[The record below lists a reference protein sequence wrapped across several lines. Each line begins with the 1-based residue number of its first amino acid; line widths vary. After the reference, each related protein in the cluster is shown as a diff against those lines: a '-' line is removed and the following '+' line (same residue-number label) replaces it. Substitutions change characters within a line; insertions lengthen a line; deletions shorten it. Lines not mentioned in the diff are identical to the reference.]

1 VKKSALPG
9 VHAGAQIA
17 EIEAAAEAE
26 NAINLANTL
35 AKVNTMGLKAAK
47 DVVG

>member
-1 VKKSALPG
+1 MKKSALPG
-9 VHAGAQIA
+9 IHAAAQIA
-17 EIEAAAEAE
+17 EIEAAAAAE

-35 AKVNTMGLKAAK
+35 AKVHTMGLKAAK

>member
-1 VKKSALPG
+1 MKKSALPG

-17 EIEAAAEAE
+17 EIKAAADAE